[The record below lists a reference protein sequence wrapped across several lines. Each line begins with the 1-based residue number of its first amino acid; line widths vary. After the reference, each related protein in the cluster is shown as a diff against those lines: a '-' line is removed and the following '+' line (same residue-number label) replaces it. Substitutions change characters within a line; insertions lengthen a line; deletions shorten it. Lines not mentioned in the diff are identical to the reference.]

1 MPHRKHQR
9 YDLEATLNFGWQGE
23 DGALYW
29 HQGFTRD
36 ISAGG
41 VFVWA
46 DRLPPPRANVQIEVF
61 ISSLLPRS
69 ILVIRGEGQVVRVA
83 QNLPDSQDDTERT
96 GFAAAIDTFTL
107 RNEEGELVD

>member
-1 MPHRKHQR
+1 MPRRNHQR
-9 YDLEATLNFGWQGE
+9 YDLKATLSFSWMDE

-41 VFVWA
+41 VFVWT
-46 DRLPPPRANVQIEVF
+46 DRVPPPRANVQIEIFV
-61 ISSLLPRS
+61 SSLLPRS

-96 GFAAAIDTFTL
+96 GFAAAINTFTL
-107 RNEEGELVD
+107 NNDEGELFD